1 MAEYMTLFIKR
12 TKRGAVMGNYIGK
25 VCPFCKTE
33 IKEGDSVKVCPAC
46 NIPHHEGC
54 WTENKGCTTFGCSEQ
69 HYEEQGT
76 NPSAVCSNCG
86 TPLGDGQDF
95 CHKCGTRKEQQTK
108 NICSNCGAELADG
121 QEFCGKCG
129 TKVGVKINIET
140 NAAINQFN
148 ANVQK
153 KKKKSKVLPIVLAIV
168 FAIVAIG
175 GYFTYAIIQEKNL
188 AEAVEQY
195 KEDANTFYIKVLT
208 SGTTMEDIGN
218 EIQTSWRAYVNSS
231 RYNGS
236 RYYSVDSAIEAAR
249 TYKYSDISTVRTS
262 NSTIETLYK
271 DLLVIP
277 DKDDQELLEIKE
289 AVKEVYDAYKDM
301 YDCVITPS
309 GNYNSWTSE
318 FSSVDSE
325 LADTIGDLGDLVR

>member
-1 MAEYMTLFIKR
+1 MENF
-12 TKRGAVMGNYIGK
+12 IGK
-25 VCPFCKTE
+25 TCPYCKTE
-33 IKEGDSVKVCPAC
+33 IKEGEEIKVCPAC
-46 NIPHHEGC
+46 GIPHHIGC
-54 WTENKGCTTFGCSEQ
+54 WEENKGCTTFGCLEQ
-69 HYEEQGT
+69 HYEEKGT
-76 NPSAVCSNCG
+76 NPSEVCSNCG

-95 CHKCGTRKEQQTK
+95 CPKCGTRKELQTK

-175 GYFTYAIIQEKNL
+175 GYFTYTIIQEKNL

-195 KEDANTFYIKVLT
+195 KEDANTFYIKVLA
-208 SGTTMEDIGN
+208 SGSTMEDIGN
-218 EIQTSWRAYVNSS
+218 EIKTSWRAYVNRS
-231 RYNGS
+231 RYNGL
-236 RYYSVDSAIEAAR
+236 RYYSVDSAIEAAQ
-249 TYKYSDISTVRTS
+249 TYKYSDISTVKTS

-289 AVKEVYDAYKDM
+289 AVKEAYDAYKDM